1 MELIK
6 ELPEVFEEFAEQ
18 RQKSFLAMKGLKDQ
32 GVPVVGA
39 YCTYFPA
46 EIARAMGAVTVGLCS
61 VSDETIP
68 DAEKDLPKNLCP
80 LIKSSY
86 GFAAT
91 KKCPFFYFSDLVVGE
106 TTCDGKKKMFE
117 LLNELK
123 ETYVMQLPAQRNERG
138 LDLWKKEIIALKEKL
153 EDFYGIQIT
162 EEDIKKAIRLKNRE
176 RKAMLRFMEL
186 GKLYPSPISGYEIS
200 TVSDSLG
207 FNFDMED
214 RIRRVEERTEEV
226 LKDWEENYKGK
237 TSKRPRLLITGCP
250 NGGVRD
256 KIIKTVEEM
265 GADVVAF
272 DSCSGTREKVEEV
285 DENMPVF
292 DALAKKYLNI
302 NCSVMSPNDSRQ
314 GYIKEMIHEYQADGV
329 VEKISLLD
337 GKFVIYV
344 DGEAFSMD
352 EIMEIKDK
360 PAAEGSG
367 ENNETPPDGT
377 PPDGTPPDKTPP
389 DK

>member
-1 MELIK
+1 MMNLPENFVTYDEARKAGFIKMK
-6 ELPEVFEEFAEQ
+6 ELKEKGARVVGVFC
-18 RQKSFLAMKGLKDQ
+18 SF
-32 GVPVVGA
+32 VPV
-39 YCTYFPA
+39 
-46 EIARAMGAVTVGLCS
+46 EILMAGGAVNASLCAS
-61 VSDETIP
+61 SEQPIPAAET
-68 DAEKDLPKNLCP
+68 KLPRNLCP
-80 LIKSSY
+80 LIKASY
-86 GFAAT
+86 GFALT
-91 KKCPFFYFSDLVVGE
+91 DTCPYFYFADLIVGE

-117 LLNELK
+117 LMNELK

-285 DENMPVF
+285 DETMPVF

-329 VEKISLLD
+329 VEIILQSCHTYN
-337 GKFVIYV
+337 I
-344 DGEAFSMD
+344 EAHF
-352 EIMEIKDK
+352 IKRTVE
-360 PAAEGSG
+360 AEGIPYLMI
-367 ENNETPPDGT
+367 ETDYSKSDQGQIAT
-377 PPDGTPPDKTPP
+377 RLEALLETIS
-389 DK
+389 

>member
-1 MELIK
+1 MMNLPENFVTYDEARKAGFIKMK
-6 ELPEVFEEFAEQ
+6 ELKEKGARVVGVFC
-18 RQKSFLAMKGLKDQ
+18 SF
-32 GVPVVGA
+32 VPV
-39 YCTYFPA
+39 
-46 EIARAMGAVTVGLCS
+46 EILMAGGAVNASLCAS
-61 VSDETIP
+61 SEQPIPAAET
-68 DAEKDLPKNLCP
+68 KLPRNLCP
-80 LIKSSY
+80 LIKASY
-86 GFAAT
+86 GFALT
-91 KKCPFFYFSDLVVGE
+91 DTCPYFYFADLIVGE

-214 RIRRVEERTEEV
+214 RIRRVEERTKEV

-256 KIIKTVEEM
+256 KIIRTVEEM

-285 DENMPVF
+285 DETMPVF

-314 GYIKEMIHEYQADGV
+314 GYIKEMIHDYQVDGV
-329 VEKISLLD
+329 VEIILQSCHTYNIEAH
-337 GKFVIYV
+337 FVKRTV
-344 DGEAFSMD
+344 E
-352 EIMEIKDK
+352 
-360 PAAEGSG
+360 AEGIPYLMI
-367 ENNETPPDGT
+367 ETDYSKSDQGQIAT
-377 PPDGTPPDKTPP
+377 RLEALLETLS
-389 DK
+389 

>member
-1 MELIK
+1 MMN
-6 ELPEVFEEFAEQ
+6 LPENFVTYDEARKAGFIKMTELKETGARGVGVFC
-18 RQKSFLAMKGLKDQ
+18 SF
-32 GVPVVGA
+32 VPV
-39 YCTYFPA
+39 
-46 EIARAMGAVTVGLCS
+46 EILMAGGAVNASLCAS
-61 VSDETIP
+61 SEQPIPAAET
-68 DAEKDLPKNLCP
+68 KLPRNLCP
-80 LIKSSY
+80 LIKASY
-86 GFAAT
+86 GFALT
-91 KKCPFFYFSDLVVGE
+91 DTCPYFYFADLIVGE

-117 LLNELK
+117 LMNELK

-329 VEKISLLD
+329 VEIILQSCHTYN
-337 GKFVIYV
+337 I
-344 DGEAFSMD
+344 EAHF
-352 EIMEIKDK
+352 IKRTVE
-360 PAAEGSG
+360 AEGIPYLMI
-367 ENNETPPDGT
+367 ETDYSKSDQGQIAT
-377 PPDGTPPDKTPP
+377 RLEALLETIS
-389 DK
+389 

>member
-1 MELIK
+1 MMNLPENFVTYDEARKAGFIKMK
-6 ELPEVFEEFAEQ
+6 ELKEKGARVVGVFC
-18 RQKSFLAMKGLKDQ
+18 SF
-32 GVPVVGA
+32 VPV
-39 YCTYFPA
+39 
-46 EIARAMGAVTVGLCS
+46 EILMAGGAVNASLCAS
-61 VSDETIP
+61 SEQPIPAAET
-68 DAEKDLPKNLCP
+68 KLPRNLCP
-80 LIKSSY
+80 LIKASY
-86 GFAAT
+86 GFALT
-91 KKCPFFYFSDLVVGE
+91 DTCPYFYFADLIVGE

-117 LLNELK
+117 LMNELK

-214 RIRRVEERTEEV
+214 RIRRVEERTKEV

-256 KIIKTVEEM
+256 KIIRTGEEM

-285 DENMPVF
+285 DETMPVF

-314 GYIKEMIHEYQADGV
+314 GYIKEMIHDYQVDGV
-329 VEKISLLD
+329 VEIILQSCHTYNIEAH
-337 GKFVIYV
+337 FVKRTV
-344 DGEAFSMD
+344 E
-352 EIMEIKDK
+352 
-360 PAAEGSG
+360 AEGIPYLMI
-367 ENNETPPDGT
+367 ETDYSKSDQGQIAT
-377 PPDGTPPDKTPP
+377 RLEALLETLS
-389 DK
+389 

>member
-1 MELIK
+1 MMNLPENFVTYDEARKAGFIKMK
-6 ELPEVFEEFAEQ
+6 ELKEKGARVVGVFC
-18 RQKSFLAMKGLKDQ
+18 SF
-32 GVPVVGA
+32 VPV
-39 YCTYFPA
+39 
-46 EIARAMGAVTVGLCS
+46 EILMAGGAVNASLCAS
-61 VSDETIP
+61 SEQPIPAAET
-68 DAEKDLPKNLCP
+68 KLPRNLCP
-80 LIKSSY
+80 LIKASY
-86 GFAAT
+86 GFALT
-91 KKCPFFYFSDLVVGE
+91 DTCPYFYFADLIVGE

-117 LLNELK
+117 LMNELK

-214 RIRRVEERTEEV
+214 RIRRVEERTKEV
-226 LKDWEENYKGK
+226 LKDWEENYKGQ

-285 DENMPVF
+285 DETMPVF

-314 GYIKEMIHEYQADGV
+314 GYIKEMIHDYQVDGV
-329 VEKISLLD
+329 VEIILQSCHTYNIEAH
-337 GKFVIYV
+337 FVKRTV
-344 DGEAFSMD
+344 E
-352 EIMEIKDK
+352 
-360 PAAEGSG
+360 AEGIPYLMI
-367 ENNETPPDGT
+367 ETDYSKSDQGQIAT
-377 PPDGTPPDKTPP
+377 RLEALLETLS
-389 DK
+389 

>member
-1 MELIK
+1 MMNLPENFVTYDEARKAGFIKMK
-6 ELPEVFEEFAEQ
+6 ELKEKGARVVGVFC
-18 RQKSFLAMKGLKDQ
+18 SF
-32 GVPVVGA
+32 VPV
-39 YCTYFPA
+39 
-46 EIARAMGAVTVGLCS
+46 EILMAGGAVNASLCAS
-61 VSDETIP
+61 SEQPIPAAET
-68 DAEKDLPKNLCP
+68 KLPRNLCP
-80 LIKSSY
+80 LIKASY
-86 GFAAT
+86 GFALT
-91 KKCPFFYFSDLVVGE
+91 DTCPYFYFADLIVGE

-117 LLNELK
+117 LMNELK
-123 ETYVMQLPAQRNERG
+123 ETYAMQLPAQRNERG

-214 RIRRVEERTEEV
+214 RIRRVEERTKEV

-265 GADVVAF
+265 GADLVAF

-285 DENMPVF
+285 DETMPVF

-314 GYIKEMIHEYQADGV
+314 GYIKEMIHDYQVDGV
-329 VEKISLLD
+329 VEIILQSCHTYNIEAH
-337 GKFVIYV
+337 FVKRTV
-344 DGEAFSMD
+344 E
-352 EIMEIKDK
+352 
-360 PAAEGSG
+360 AEGIPYLMI
-367 ENNETPPDGT
+367 ETDYSKSDQGQIAT
-377 PPDGTPPDKTPP
+377 RLEALLETLS
-389 DK
+389 

>member
-1 MELIK
+1 MMNLPENFVTYDEARKAGFIKMK
-6 ELPEVFEEFAEQ
+6 ELKEKGARVVGVFC
-18 RQKSFLAMKGLKDQ
+18 SF
-32 GVPVVGA
+32 VPV
-39 YCTYFPA
+39 
-46 EIARAMGAVTVGLCS
+46 EILMAGGAVNASLCAS
-61 VSDETIP
+61 SEQPIPAAET
-68 DAEKDLPKNLCP
+68 KLPRNLCP
-80 LIKSSY
+80 LIKASY
-86 GFAAT
+86 GFALT
-91 KKCPFFYFSDLVVGE
+91 DTCPYFYFADLIVGE

-117 LLNELK
+117 LMNELK

-214 RIRRVEERTEEV
+214 RIRRVEERTKEV

-237 TSKRPRLLITGCP
+237 TFKRPRLLITGCP

-256 KIIKTVEEM
+256 KIIRTMEEM

-285 DENMPVF
+285 DETMPVF

-314 GYIKEMIHEYQADGV
+314 GYIKEMIHDYQVDGV
-329 VEKISLLD
+329 VEIILQSCHTYNIEAH
-337 GKFVIYV
+337 FVKRTV
-344 DGEAFSMD
+344 E
-352 EIMEIKDK
+352 
-360 PAAEGSG
+360 AEGIPYLMI
-367 ENNETPPDGT
+367 ETDYSKSDQGQIAT
-377 PPDGTPPDKTPP
+377 RLEALLETLS
-389 DK
+389 

>member
-1 MELIK
+1 
-6 ELPEVFEEFAEQ
+6 
-18 RQKSFLAMKGLKDQ
+18 
-32 GVPVVGA
+32 
-39 YCTYFPA
+39 
-46 EIARAMGAVTVGLCS
+46 
-61 VSDETIP
+61 
-68 DAEKDLPKNLCP
+68 
-80 LIKSSY
+80 
-86 GFAAT
+86 
-91 KKCPFFYFSDLVVGE
+91 
-106 TTCDGKKKMFE
+106 
-117 LLNELK
+117 
-123 ETYVMQLPAQRNERG
+123 MQLPAQRNERG

-214 RIRRVEERTEEV
+214 RIRRVEERTKEV

-329 VEKISLLD
+329 VEIILQSCHTYN
-337 GKFVIYV
+337 I
-344 DGEAFSMD
+344 EAHF
-352 EIMEIKDK
+352 IKRTVE
-360 PAAEGSG
+360 AEGIPYLMI
-367 ENNETPPDGT
+367 ETDYSKSDQGQIAT
-377 PPDGTPPDKTPP
+377 RLEALLETIS
-389 DK
+389 

>member
-1 MELIK
+1 MMNLPENFVTYDEARKAGFIKMK
-6 ELPEVFEEFAEQ
+6 ELKEKGARVVGVFC
-18 RQKSFLAMKGLKDQ
+18 SF
-32 GVPVVGA
+32 VPV
-39 YCTYFPA
+39 
-46 EIARAMGAVTVGLCS
+46 EILMAGGAVNASLCAS
-61 VSDETIP
+61 SEQPIPAAET
-68 DAEKDLPKNLCP
+68 KLPRNLCP
-80 LIKSSY
+80 LIKASY
-86 GFAAT
+86 GFALT
-91 KKCPFFYFSDLVVGE
+91 DTCPYFYFADLIVGE

-117 LLNELK
+117 LMNELK

-285 DENMPVF
+285 DEKMPVF

-329 VEKISLLD
+329 VEIILQSCHTYN
-337 GKFVIYV
+337 I
-344 DGEAFSMD
+344 EAHF
-352 EIMEIKDK
+352 IKRTVE
-360 PAAEGSG
+360 AEGIPYLMI
-367 ENNETPPDGT
+367 ETDYSKSDQGQIAT
-377 PPDGTPPDKTPP
+377 RLEALLETIS
-389 DK
+389 

>member
-1 MELIK
+1 MMNLPENFVTYDEARKAGFIKMK
-6 ELPEVFEEFAEQ
+6 ELKEKGARVVGVFC
-18 RQKSFLAMKGLKDQ
+18 SF
-32 GVPVVGA
+32 VPV
-39 YCTYFPA
+39 
-46 EIARAMGAVTVGLCS
+46 EILMAGGAVNASLCAS
-61 VSDETIP
+61 SEQPIPAAET
-68 DAEKDLPKNLCP
+68 KLPRNLCP
-80 LIKSSY
+80 LIKASY
-86 GFAAT
+86 GFALT
-91 KKCPFFYFSDLVVGE
+91 DTCPYFYFADLIVGE

-117 LLNELK
+117 LMNELK

-285 DENMPVF
+285 DETMPVF

-314 GYIKEMIHEYQADGV
+314 GYIKEMIHDYQVDGV
-329 VEKISLLD
+329 VEIILQSCHTYNIEAH
-337 GKFVIYV
+337 FVKRTV
-344 DGEAFSMD
+344 E
-352 EIMEIKDK
+352 
-360 PAAEGSG
+360 AEGIPYLMI
-367 ENNETPPDGT
+367 ETDYSKSDQGQIAT
-377 PPDGTPPDKTPP
+377 RLEALLETIS
-389 DK
+389 

>member
-1 MELIK
+1 MMNLPENFVTYDEARKAGFMKMK
-6 ELPEVFEEFAEQ
+6 ELKEKGARTAGIFC
-18 RQKSFLAMKGLKDQ
+18 SF
-32 GVPVVGA
+32 VPVEILMAGGVVNA
-39 YCTYFPA
+39 SLCASSEQPIPA
-46 EIARAMGAVTVGLCS
+46 A
-61 VSDETIP
+61 ET
-68 DAEKDLPKNLCP
+68 KLPRNLCP
-80 LIKSSY
+80 LIKASY
-86 GFAAT
+86 GFALT
-91 KKCPFFYFSDLVVGE
+91 DTCPYFYFADLIVGE

-123 ETYVMQLPAQRNERG
+123 ETYVMQLPAQRNARG

-186 GKLYPSPISGYEIS
+186 GKLYPSPIAGYEIS

-329 VEKISLLD
+329 VEIILQSCHTYN
-337 GKFVIYV
+337 I
-344 DGEAFSMD
+344 EAHF
-352 EIMEIKDK
+352 IKRTVE
-360 PAAEGSG
+360 AEGIPYLMI
-367 ENNETPPDGT
+367 ETDYSKSDQGQIAT
-377 PPDGTPPDKTPP
+377 RLEALLETIS
-389 DK
+389 

>member
-18 RQKSFLAMKGLKDQ
+18 RQKSFLGIKKLKEQ
-32 GVPVVGA
+32 GVPIVGV
-39 YCTYFPA
+39 YCTYFPQ
-46 EIARAMGAVTVGLCS
+46 EIAVAMGAAVVGLCS
-61 VSDETIP
+61 TSDETIP
-68 DAEKDLPKNLCP
+68 AAEEDLPKNLCP

-86 GFAAT
+86 GFAKT
-91 KKCPFFYFSDLVVGE
+91 DKCPFFYFSDVVVGE

-117 LLNELK
+117 LMNELK

-214 RIRRVEERTEEV
+214 RIRRVEERTKDV

-256 KIIKTVEEM
+256 KIIRTVEEM

-285 DENMPVF
+285 DETMPVF

-314 GYIKEMIHEYQADGV
+314 GYIKEMIHDYQVDGV
-329 VEKISLLD
+329 VEIILQSCHTYNIEAH
-337 GKFVIYV
+337 FVKRTV
-344 DGEAFSMD
+344 E
-352 EIMEIKDK
+352 
-360 PAAEGSG
+360 AEGIPYLMI
-367 ENNETPPDGT
+367 ETDYSKSDQGQIAT
-377 PPDGTPPDKTPP
+377 RLEALLETLS
-389 DK
+389 